1 MINPRDFGKRR
12 VSFGVLVGSFLWAL
26 PCGWV
31 SADALASTSDS
42 LTFADFELELPTGLS
57 AVAFYVPADN
67 PMTKDKVELG
77 RALFFDARL
86 SRDNTVSC
94 ATCHSPRTAF
104 ADNRRVSRGIGSQV
118 GDRNAPTIINRAFSR
133 EQFWDGHADSL
144 EEQSIAPLTDP
155 REMGMPSLGLLVE
168 KLRAIK
174 GYSAWFKRVFGRDV
188 HIDDLAKA
196 IAAFERTIVSGDSNI
211 DKFGAGYQQAINE
224 SEKRG
229 LDLFKDKAR
238 CIQCHSGFNF
248 TDEKYHNIGIDWDST
263 SVDLGRYTV
272 SKKVEDIG
280 AFKTPTLREIART
293 APYMHD
299 GSLATLEE
307 TVEFYNRGGIANPFL
322 DVEMQRS
329 NRTLEQVLKY
339 YENKKMAEAGPAPE
353 SELLRLNLTKQES
366 ADLVNFLKALNGQ
379 GWQHI
384 RALASFPE

>member
-1 MINPRDFGKRR
+1 VISPRDFAKCHVGY
-12 VSFGVLVGSFLWAL
+12 GLLVGSFLWAL
-26 PCGWV
+26 PCSRV
-31 SADALASTSDS
+31 PADALPSTSDS

-57 AVAFYVPADN
+57 AVAFHVPADN
-67 PMTKDKVELG
+67 PMAIDKVELG
-77 RALFFDARL
+77 RTLFFDARL
-86 SRDNTVSC
+86 SRNNTVSC

-104 ADNRRVSRGIGSQV
+104 ADNRRVSPGIGSQA

-133 EQFWDGHADSL
+133 EQFWDGHAVSL
-144 EEQSIAPLTDP
+144 EEQSKAPLTDP
-155 REMGMPSLGLLVE
+155 SEMGMPSLGLLVD

-174 GYSAWFKRVFGRDV
+174 GYNAWFKRVFARDV

-196 IAAFERTIVSGDSNI
+196 LAAFERTVVSGDSNV
-211 DKFGAGYQQAINE
+211 DKFGAGNQQAINE

-229 LDLFKDKAR
+229 LDLFKNKAR

-248 TDEKYHNIGIDWDST
+248 TDEKYHNIGIDWDSA

-307 TVEFYNRGGIANPFL
+307 TVEFYNQGGIANPFL
-322 DVEMQRS
+322 DVEMKRS

-339 YENKKMAEAGPAPE
+339 YEEKKAAETGPAPE

-366 ADLVNFLKALNGQ
+366 ADLVRFLKALNGR

-384 RALASFPE
+384 RAPASFPD